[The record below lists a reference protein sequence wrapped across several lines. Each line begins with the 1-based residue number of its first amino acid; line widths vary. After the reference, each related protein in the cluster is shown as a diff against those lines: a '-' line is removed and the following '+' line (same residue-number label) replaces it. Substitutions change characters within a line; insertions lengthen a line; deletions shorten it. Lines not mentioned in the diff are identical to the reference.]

1 MRESPLRTHLLWAY
15 PCPPCLVPPVLTN
28 IRPVGDRNVK
38 DTVAVVAARATYD
51 RVMHSMRGRG
61 RRRPRTEEKSD
72 LPLREQIGQ
81 LAKLFEFSKPYRW
94 WLALAVFGVTVASA
108 LGLVFPLIMGGLVDT
123 AIGDEGSTE
132 GLDRLALILL
142 GVFFA
147 QAAFN
152 YLRAYA
158 LAVVGEG
165 VVADLRRSVY
175 ERIVRLPIPFFDE
188 RRTGEI
194 TSRLTSDASVIQ
206 ATVSTSVAQ
215 ALSQGI
221 TLVGG
226 VVVMVILSPQL
237 SLTVLVL
244 LPVVII
250 AAAFFGGRLNRIST
264 AFQDEIASANAFA
277 DETIASIR
285 VVKWFTAEADS
296 VEKYDAGIRRSYR
309 IALRR
314 ARLRALFVPTV
325 TFAAFGTLALVLW
338 VGGRLVLAG
347 SMTPGELVSFLLY
360 TLTVAGAIGTF
371 TGLYSQMQEALGAS
385 RRIFELLG
393 EPVETQDPAE
403 PVVPRQREGSIRL
416 EAVDF
421 NYPGRDIGVLHGVD
435 LTVAPGEVVALVG
448 PSGSGKSTFTQLIAR
463 FYDPV
468 SGRVLVDDVDVRLQ
482 GLEDLRS
489 QMAAVPQEVQLFSG
503 TISENL
509 RVAKPDA
516 SDDELIEAAIAANA
530 DEFITGFP
538 DGYETLVGERGVK
551 LSGGQRQR
559 VAIARALLADPRIL
573 ILDEATSSLDAEA
586 EALVQE
592 ALERL
597 MVGRTTVVIAH
608 RLSTV
613 RAANRL
619 IVLVGGQIVEEGTH
633 DVLVEAGGVYAQL
646 SSRQLVG

>member
-1 MRESPLRTHLLWAY
+1 M
-15 PCPPCLVPPVLTN
+15 
-28 IRPVGDRNVK
+28 
-38 DTVAVVAARATYD
+38 
-51 RVMHSMRGRG
+51 
-61 RRRPRTEEKSD
+61 
-72 LPLREQIGQ
+72 
-81 LAKLFEFSKPYRW
+81 AKLFEFSKPYRW
-94 WLALAVFGVTVASA
+94 WLTLAVIGVTVASA

-123 AIGDEGSTE
+123 AIGEEGSTE

-221 TLVGG
+221 TLIGG
-226 VVVMVILSPQL
+226 VVLMVILSPQL

-250 AAAFFGGRLNRIST
+250 AAAFFGRRLNRIST

-403 PVVPRQREGSIRL
+403 PVVPQERAGSIRL

-421 NYPGRDIGVLHGVD
+421 NYPGRDIGVLRGVD

-468 SGRVLVDDVDVRLQ
+468 AGRVLVDDVDVRLQ

-509 RVAKPDA
+509 RVAKPGA

-538 DGYETLVGERGVK
+538 DGYETVVGERGVK

-592 ALERL
+592 ALQRL
-597 MVGRTTVVIAH
+597 MVGRTTLVIAH

-619 IVLVGGQIVEEGTH
+619 IVLVDGQIVEEGTH